1 VKKIKKIL
9 GQYFGMPYLC
19 IEQLKIT
26 EMKKLVNRI
35 AKLIKEMRMQRNG
48 MRIVPAGVK
57 VEAVEIEYIEIV

>member
-1 VKKIKKIL
+1 MKKIKKIL
-9 GQYFGMPYLC
+9 GQYFEKPYLC